1 MENIVGL
8 ILALIFRFP
17 TFVYFYRMKNIIA
30 ISFFSIFLFLTS
42 CKQTPDFTE
51 KLDEME
57 AELII
62 AKQELADLKAENAA
76 NPAGSLVHV
85 VYLNLKDDLKEE
97 DKIEIVAA
105 IDDLARIEE
114 VNELEIGDFANLGD
128 ARALSDLEMVF
139 RMSFTSKQAYE
150 MYQAHPIHSQL
161 KIIIKPY
168 LAGPPVTYDYIRK
181 EG

>member
-1 MENIVGL
+1 
-8 ILALIFRFP
+8 
-17 TFVYFYRMKNIIA
+17 MKNNTIICLFA
-30 ISFFSIFLFLTS
+30 ISFLLIGCQQS
-42 CKQTPDFTE
+42 PDLNE

-62 AKQELADLKAENAA
+62 AKQELADLKAENIA

-85 VYLNLKDDLKEE
+85 VYLNLKEDIKLEE
-97 DKIEIVAA
+97 KTEIVAA

-128 ARALSDLEMVF
+128 ARSMSDLEMVF
-139 RMSFTSKQAYE
+139 SMSFTSKLAYE
-150 MYQAHPIHSQL
+150 AYQTHPIHSQL
-161 KIIIKPY
+161 KIILKPY
-168 LAGPPVTYDYIRK
+168 LSAPPVTYDYMRK